1 MITLAQ
7 QKFAD
12 LKEKFTGSGQ
22 EHLWN
27 QLDKAVSNWDD
38 QEDVLGILEN
48 LDLELVNRAFNKPL
62 EKLQI
67 SPVPEEYVCRLQDK
81 TDEQV
86 STWSQLG
93 LDTIKEGS
101 VGIIL
106 LAGGQGTR
114 LGSSVP
120 KALFDIKLPSRKNLL
135 QLQAEKILKLEEL
148 AGGKIGCWY
157 IMTSP
162 STYGPLE
169 ECLET
174 NGYYGLDVD
183 RVKLFCQGQLPSLDQ
198 ETGHILMADETS
210 PVFSPDGNGGLYKA
224 LGQNNLLEDMQE
236 RGVEHLFV
244 YCVDNVLVKVS
255 DPVFLGYCLE
265 KGAQVG
271 NKVVRRLEGENAGLT
286 CMEGDRPGVREYSE
300 MEGDEEVGDLA
311 NICIHYF
318 SRNFLSR
325 VLERERQ
332 LPIHL
337 AKKKI
342 PYMDLAN
349 GESVKPSTPNGYKL
363 EKFVFDSFRFVEPGK
378 FCVYEV
384 ARENEFSP
392 LKQAEGSAG
401 TPAVCRRDVSNLHT
415 RWLMEAGAELVGDK
429 ELEVEVS
436 PEVSYGGEG
445 LSDVVQGKLL
455 ECPLHLTKNKRY
467 F

>member
-1 MITLAQ
+1 MTIPSL

-12 LKEKFTGSGQ
+12 MKEKFIGSGQ
-22 EHLWN
+22 GHLWD
-27 QLDKAVSNWDD
+27 QLNIVVSNWED
-38 QEDVLGILEN
+38 QEDLLNKLEN
-48 LDLELVNRAFNKPL
+48 LDLELVNKAFNKPL
-62 EKLQI
+62 EKLAI

-81 TDEQV
+81 TDELE
-86 STWSQLG
+86 STWSQIG
-93 LDTIKEGS
+93 LEAIKEGS

-162 STYGPLE
+162 STFGPLE
-169 ECLET
+169 EYLEN
-174 NGYYGLDVD
+174 NGHYGLDED

-198 ETGHILMADETS
+198 ETGIILMADRIN

-224 LGQNNLLEDMQE
+224 LGQKNLLEDMKE

-255 DPVFLGYCLE
+255 DPVFMGYCMQ

-271 NKVVRRLEGENAGLT
+271 NKVVRRLDGENAGVT

-300 MEGDEEVGDLA
+300 MEGDEQVGDLA

-318 SRNFLSR
+318 SRDFLST
-325 VLERERQ
+325 VLEKERE

-342 PYMDLAN
+342 PYMDLES
-349 GESVKPSTPNGYKL
+349 GESIKPSSPNGFKL

-378 FCVYEV
+378 FCVFEV
-384 ARENEFSP
+384 AREDEFSP

-401 TPAVCRRDVSNLHT
+401 TPEVCRRDVSSMHT
-415 RWLMEAGAELVGDK
+415 RWLMKAGAELVGDK

-436 PEVSYGGEG
+436 PEVSYSGEG
-445 LSDVVQGKLL
+445 LSDLVQGKLL
-455 ECPLHLTKNKRY
+455 ECPLHLTKNKQY